1 MQTLAKYKTVI
12 GIVVSI
18 IIIITVIYILGRRS
32 IKKQIPKDVELP
44 SDTQAGG
51 QTNFNPGP
59 FTDAVYE
66 DITEIIGTRDSVPYQ
81 NLLGLSNSQLVAVYN
96 DWNQRYYSKV
106 KQTLTQAIADEMTIW
121 NYSWVTV
128 AGTLIERLKGL
139 NCN

>member
-1 MQTLAKYKTVI
+1 VQTLAKYKTVI